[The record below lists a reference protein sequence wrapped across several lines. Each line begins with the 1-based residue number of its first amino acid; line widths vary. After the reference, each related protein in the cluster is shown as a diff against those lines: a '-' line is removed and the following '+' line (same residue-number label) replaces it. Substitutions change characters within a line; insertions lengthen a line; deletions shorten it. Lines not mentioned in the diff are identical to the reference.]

1 MEVPYILQG
10 IIALLVF
17 AMFCLGMHCISRSTE
32 AFRTHEGFATGSD
45 DEPPPATGGDSEAT
59 PATDATDATDTTDT
73 TNTQQCKHAQE
84 DGSTESAESTLPNP
98 PCPAPQP
105 FPLTMCTNTATNAQQ
120 NDTTKAPPHQHHDNP
135 TNDLEQ
141 KRPPPPDT
149 PPPPPSPT
157 EDPHGYTIRHPSTWA
172 VPHRRAPVC
181 MPTAHPEVRPVYT
194 DGVPLYA
201 LEVKGFAK

>member
-10 IIALLVF
+10 IVALLVF

-32 AFRTHEGFATGSD
+32 AFRTHEGFATSRN
-45 DEPPPATGGDSEAT
+45 SEAT
-59 PATDATDATDTTDT
+59 NTTDT
-73 TNTQQCKHAQE
+73 QQQQCKHAHD
-84 DGSTESAESTLPNP
+84 DGPTDSTSSTSSTETTLPNP
-98 PCPAPQP
+98 PCPASKP

-120 NDTTKAPPHQHHDNP
+120 NDTKAPPHQHHDNP

-157 EDPHGYTIRHPSTWA
+157 EDPHGYTIRPPSTWA
-172 VPHRRAPVC
+172 VPHRRAPAC
-181 MPTAHPEVRPVYT
+181 MPTSHPEVRPVYT

>member
-10 IIALLVF
+10 IVALLVF

-32 AFRTHEGFATGSD
+32 AFRTHEGFATSRN
-45 DEPPPATGGDSEAT
+45 
-59 PATDATDATDTTDT
+59 TDTQQ
-73 TNTQQCKHAQE
+73 QQCKHAHG
-84 DGSTESAESTLPNP
+84 DGPTDSTRSTETTLSTP
-98 PCPAPQP
+98 PCPAPKP

-120 NDTTKAPPHQHHDNP
+120 NDTKAPPHQHHDNP

-157 EDPHGYTIRHPSTWA
+157 EDPHGYTIRPPSTWA

-181 MPTAHPEVRPVYT
+181 MPTSHPEVRPVYT

-201 LEVKGFAK
+201 LEVKGVAK